1 MLRVRVGIS
10 AAVSLK
16 LWTLAVAEFMLL
28 AKLHIAAAAATITA
42 MPTPVKA
49 KNVAKLMF
57 KLFWIMVAKAVA
69 AA

>member
-1 MLRVRVGIS
+1 MLRLRVGIS
-10 AAVSLK
+10 EVASLK
-16 LWTLAVAEFMLL
+16 PLTLAVAEFILL
-28 AKLHIAAAAATITA
+28 AKLHIVAAAETITA

-57 KLFWIMVAKAVA
+57 KLFCTMVANAVA

>member
-1 MLRVRVGIS
+1 MPRVRVGIS
-10 AAVSLK
+10 LAVSLK
-16 LWTLAVAEFMLL
+16 LWTLAVAEFMLF

-42 MPTPVKA
+42 TPTPVKA
-49 KNVAKLMF
+49 RKVAKLMF

>member
-1 MLRVRVGIS
+1 
-10 AAVSLK
+10 LK
-16 LWTLAVAEFMLL
+16 PLTLAVAEFMLL
-28 AKLHIAAAAATITA
+28 AKLIMAAAAATMTA

-57 KLFWIMVAKAVA
+57 KLFCTMAAKAVA

>member
-1 MLRVRVGIS
+1 MLS
-10 AAVSLK
+10 
-16 LWTLAVAEFMLL
+16 

-49 KNVAKLMF
+49 KNVAKLTF
-57 KLFWIMVAKAVA
+57 KLFCTIVAKAVA